1 MPIINSVTKV
11 SGDLSLWFI
20 DVEGGRLELTTDELY
35 NNRLFILKC
44 VNSLNMLPTPMK
56 QEQWTAFL
64 QQLLDKAV
72 IITDENMF
80 KRHEVPDQ
88 FNMFMMKRIT
98 ENKDEINA
106 GRVVYYHDK
115 KEIHFKLEP
124 FINFMKYKKILID
137 KAWVVMF
144 FKQRGVVTA
153 VGKDKDRKSYRYQV
167 MQLSD
172 DEALD
177 IDSLLRVGEVI

>member
-1 MPIINSVTKV
+1 
-11 SGDLSLWFI
+11 
-20 DVEGGRLELTTDELY
+20 
-35 NNRLFILKC
+35 
-44 VNSLNMLPTPMK
+44 
-56 QEQWTAFL
+56 
-64 QQLLDKAV
+64 
-72 IITDENMF
+72 
-80 KRHEVPDQ
+80 
-88 FNMFMMKRIT
+88 MKRIT